1 MKRTTESAGARAP
14 EGRRSPVLPAN
25 YLRSCLLLLLL
36 EGTAHGYQ
44 LAEEVGELGLPGAD
58 RGGVYRALRGMEDDG
73 LVVSSWEEG
82 VGTPPRRTYEMT
94 PLGFAQLGQ
103 GADSLREA
111 LRHIA
116 GFLTRLQAAEVSR
129 PGVAA

>member
-1 MKRTTESAGARAP
+1 MKHTTETAGAPAP
-14 EGRRSPVLPAN
+14 EGRRTPVLPSN

-44 LAEEVGELGLPGAD
+44 LAEQVGELGLPGAD
-58 RGGVYRALRGMEDDG
+58 RGGVYRSLRGMEDDG

-82 VGTPPRRTYEMT
+82 VGTPPRRTYQMT
-94 PLGFAQLGQ
+94 ALGFEHLGQ
-103 GADSLREA
+103 GADSLRQA
-111 LRHIA
+111 VRHISA
-116 GFLTRLQAAEVSR
+116 FLARLGAAEIDR